1 MLPYTQLPDYQ
12 RNFILLL
19 ATTTLIK
26 LWLAAVFPF
35 TGDEAYFYQW
45 GTHPDWGGF
54 YDHPPMVGW
63 WLWVMQKISSHPI
76 VLRLPAV
83 VLWISICF
91 GMMDLVARINPGQV
105 EQRWLLGSL
114 FLTLPFTWALNFIT
128 TDTPLIFFLFF
139 SGYAFIRAELS
150 GKLRWDIACGVL
162 LGLALLSKYFAGLLA
177 ITYAAYLLPRQRG
190 LTRVVLIAA
199 FALPFMALNLAWNS
213 THCWNNIL
221 FNLINR
227 NQGAHFSASQI
238 GSYLLMLIFLITPWS
253 LLALVKTDQWRK
265 QWYVSALFVIPLLL
279 LLALSLRKQI
289 GLHWILGFLPFL
301 FLYAGLH
308 LQLDKL
314 RRHRRWNLLLGIPL
328 LIALLGLSHLPTDS
342 FVASNRHTDIVMHRA
357 GNLLA
362 TSVMQ
367 DLPGDTILMTRSYS
381 QSSLLGFHAGVYVPV
396 FGAGS
401 FHARLDDGI
410 TDFSSLNEKNIRIV
424 SSKPIEL
431 SQLVDY
437 FDSVTLQERS
447 VEGATFWI
455 ADGSGFR
462 FEPYRSD
469 ILRQIATSYYA
480 IPAWLPTL
488 DCKFLRSYGFI

>member
-1 MLPYTQLPDYQ
+1 
-12 RNFILLL
+12 
-19 ATTTLIK
+19 
-26 LWLAAVFPF
+26 
-35 TGDEAYFYQW
+35 
-45 GTHPDWGGF
+45 
-54 YDHPPMVGW
+54 
-63 WLWVMQKISSHPI
+63 
-76 VLRLPAV
+76 
-83 VLWISICF
+83 
-91 GMMDLVARINPGQV
+91 
-105 EQRWLLGSL
+105 
-114 FLTLPFTWALNFIT
+114 
-128 TDTPLIFFLFF
+128 
-139 SGYAFIRAELS
+139 
-150 GKLRWDIACGVL
+150 
-162 LGLALLSKYFAGLLA
+162 
-177 ITYAAYLLPRQRG
+177 
-190 LTRVVLIAA
+190 
-199 FALPFMALNLAWNS
+199 
-213 THCWNNIL
+213 
-221 FNLINR
+221 
-227 NQGAHFSASQI
+227 
-238 GSYLLMLIFLITPWS
+238 
-253 LLALVKTDQWRK
+253 
-265 QWYVSALFVIPLLL
+265 
-279 LLALSLRKQI
+279 
-289 GLHWILGFLPFL
+289 
-301 FLYAGLH
+301 
-308 LQLDKL
+308 
-314 RRHRRWNLLLGIPL
+314 
-328 LIALLGLSHLPTDS
+328 
-342 FVASNRHTDIVMHRA
+342 MHRA